1 MLKHNIILFQK
12 DRKGEL
18 LFGMQ
23 YVKSI
28 SVNQVCNITQN
39 FFCGKEQ
46 QHADII
52 QLLSF
57 SAHRHWHI
65 KNTIFH
71 LFVIL
76 KIIIKLLFQ
85 Q

>member
-1 MLKHNIILFQK
+1 MLKHNIILLQK

-39 FFCGKEQ
+39 IFCVKDLQ
-46 QHADII
+46 YADINR
-52 QLLSF
+52 LLSC
-57 SAHRHWHI
+57 SAHRH
-65 KNTIFH
+65 
-71 LFVIL
+71 
-76 KIIIKLLFQ
+76 
-85 Q
+85 